1 MPRARSEA
9 TVQLVRDELERAPVR
24 GLEIQL
30 LPDTLGTSPVVTRA
44 RWASPVAD
52 VVAVVGSGLIRGSTV
67 SAPIYNEARIPQVV
81 PRATSSTRG
90 AAGPWTF
97 TQVPSNAAQAD
108 LIIDF
113 MSTELEARTLTILK
127 NALTRA
133 LEGTRAHL
141 LDIVP
146 VIDPL
151 DANAL
156 VEPALLRGEPD
167 VVFLVAGIAST
178 DGLSR
183 EWANSGAGGVLI
195 ATDRLL
201 ESAGD
206 VPIER
211 IELVADRVI
220 ESSEQERAMLRQLS
234 ERMSS

>member
-1 MPRARSEA
+1 
-9 TVQLVRDELERAPVR
+9 
-24 GLEIQL
+24 
-30 LPDTLGTSPVVTRA
+30 
-44 RWASPVAD
+44 
-52 VVAVVGSGLIRGSTV
+52 
-67 SAPIYNEARIPQVV
+67 
-81 PRATSSTRG
+81 
-90 AAGPWTF
+90 
-97 TQVPSNAAQAD
+97 
-108 LIIDF
+108 
-113 MSTELEARTLTILK
+113 
-127 NALTRA
+127 
-133 LEGTRAHL
+133 
-141 LDIVP
+141 
-146 VIDPL
+146 
-151 DANAL
+151 L